1 MHRADDANTPS
12 AKRSVKIWR
21 PHRTASQRKRRA
33 ITRSCT
39 IRPERGRSVTR
50 RRYRLWTR
58 RETVPQDGH
67 RPTLPDARTAITALS
82 PSKYALSTTNPLGTR
97 LERWSA
103 CCMAADSPQNQSA
116 RSPSNCIKSESEPNW
131 DRHPRYE
138 ARLMF
143 SYAVDRLLRARED
156 SNSRQTSSR
165 HSKGDL
171 MTPHLAELEFPSKRY
186 IHPGG

>member
-1 MHRADDANTPS
+1 MESSLAVRRADGANTPS

-67 RPTLPDARTAITALS
+67 RPTLPDARTAITALL

-103 CCMAADSPQNQSA
+103 CCMALILPAINAPDIPKTASKVSQSQYCRPNDTPRRQVSRH
-116 RSPSNCIKSESEPNW
+116 RSR
-131 DRHPRYE
+131 DRHQ
-138 ARLMF
+138 
-143 SYAVDRLLRARED
+143 D
-156 SNSRQTSSR
+156 
-165 HSKGDL
+165 
-171 MTPHLAELEFPSKRY
+171 EFTRPPYWS
-186 IHPGG
+186 